1 MEKIKN
7 TNKSE
12 KISEVLLSKKAKYI
26 IGTVLLSGI
35 GIALPRIFHVLAGS
49 SAGAI
54 FLPMHIA
61 VLIAALTFG
70 ISSSLIV
77 AITSVGFS
85 YLLTGMP
92 SLARFPYMLAELI
105 IYSVLLGLFNKK
117 YNYYISLI
125 MTIII
130 GRILYA
136 VMFLVATDI
145 FGFSTYGITVFESVK
160 MSILGIILQLVTI
173 PVIAKF
179 MNERLNLK
187 NE

>member
-1 MEKIKN
+1 
-7 TNKSE
+7 
-12 KISEVLLSKKAKYI
+12 
-26 IGTVLLSGI
+26 
-35 GIALPRIFHVLAGS
+35 
-49 SAGAI
+49 
-54 FLPMHIA
+54 
-61 VLIAALTFG
+61 
-70 ISSSLIV
+70 
-77 AITSVGFS
+77 
-85 YLLTGMP
+85 
-92 SLARFPYMLAELI
+92 
-105 IYSVLLGLFNKK
+105 
-117 YNYYISLI
+117 

-136 VMFLVATDI
+136 VMLLVATDI